1 VGVTDAGVPATDG
14 PIRVLCVE
22 DDAGVAET
30 TAAVLEETGDRFEAR
45 TAAGPAAALD
55 AVETG
60 AVDCVVADYNMAE
73 MDGIALCRAL
83 SDRGLDVPFVLFTG
97 AGSEEVASEAVSAGV
112 DDYVRKRPRE
122 GQYTVLAARVE
133 RVVDR
138 DRSRAALEASQ
149 RRLSLF
155 VEQSPLGVV
164 EYDES
169 FEIVSVNPAAE
180 SIFGYDEA
188 DLVGES
194 WEKLVTEESH
204 ADVEAVETALSADA
218 GGYHSVDENVRADG
232 ERIVCEWHNRVVTD
246 DDGEV
251 VAVFA
256 LCQDVTDRERRKERL
271 RQTTAQYEAL
281 VESFPD
287 GGVFMFDHDLTYTVA
302 GGEGLSAVGLSESDV
317 VGATPHDLFPP
328 DVASTTADYYRR
340 ALDGEHHT
348 YELEYR
354 GDWWR
359 ALVRPVRDDC
369 GEVVS
374 GMAVSQNVTDQ
385 RDRLDRLNRQKE
397 RLDEFASLVS
407 HDLRNPLSVAEGYLD
422 LARSEHDS
430 DHLATVAEAHDRM
443 RRLIDD
449 LLTLA
454 RAESTVGTPSAH
466 SLAEVAEAGWRTVE
480 TGDATLDPP
489 PERSVRAEQGRLQ
502 RLFENLFR
510 NSVEHGSTGNRT
522 AGRSG
527 DAVEPCSTGSRTTG
541 SSDGVTVTVGTL
553 DDGFYVAD
561 DGPGVPEADREK
573 VFRAGYSTTDD
584 GTGFGLRIVEQVAE
598 AHGWSVAL
606 TESESGGARF
616 EVRGVEFD

>member
-1 VGVTDAGVPATDG
+1 VCDTVDQRHPGASVTASPTAPV
-14 PIRVLCVE
+14 RVLCVE
-22 DDAGVAET
+22 DDVAVAET
-30 TAAVLEETGDRFEAR
+30 TAAALEESLDRGEV
-45 TAAGPAAALD
+45 TAVTDPTAALD

-60 AVDCVVADYNMAE
+60 TFDCVVADYDMAE
-73 MDGIALCRAL
+73 MDGLALCRAL
-83 SDRGLDVPFVLFTG
+83 DDHDLDVSFVLFTG
-97 AGSEEVASEAVSAGV
+97 AGSEAVASEAVAAGV
-112 DDYVRKRPRE
+112 DDYVRKRPRG
-122 GQYTVLAARVE
+122 GQYAVLAARVE

-138 DRSRAALEASQ
+138 HRARTALEASQ

-155 VEQSPLGVV
+155 VEQSPLGVI

-169 FEIVSVNPAAE
+169 FEIVAVNPAAE
-180 SIFGYDEA
+180 ELFGYDESE
-188 DLVGES
+188 LVGDS
-194 WEKLVTEESH
+194 WERLVAPESR
-204 ADVEAVETALSADA
+204 ADVEAVFDRLAEDA
-218 GGYHSVDENVRADG
+218 GGYHSVNENVRADG

-246 DDGEV
+246 GDEP
-251 VAVFA
+251 VAVFS

-302 GGEGLSAVGLSESDV
+302 GGEGLSAVGLSEADV
-317 VGATPHDLFPP
+317 VGATPHDLFP
-328 DVASTTADYYRR
+328 DEVASTTADYYRR
-340 ALDGEHHT
+340 ALDGERHT
-348 YELEYR
+348 YDQEYD

-359 ALVRPVRDDC
+359 VLVRPVRGED

-385 RDRLDRLNRQKE
+385 RDRLDRLSRQKE

-422 LARSEHDS
+422 MVRSERD
-430 DHLATVAEAHDRM
+430 DDRLATVAEAHDRM

-454 RAESTVGTPSAH
+454 RAEDTVETPATH
-466 SLAEVAEAGWRTVE
+466 SLAEVAEAGWRSVDTA
-480 TGDATLDPP
+480 GATLRSPP
-489 PERSVRAEQGRLQ
+489 DRTVRAERGRLQ

-510 NSVEHGSTGNRT
+510 NAVEHGSTASRAT
-522 AGRSG
+522 ESPD
-527 DAVEPCSTGSRTTG
+527 DAVEH
-541 SSDGVTVTVGTL
+541 GVTVTVDVT
-553 DDGFYVAD
+553 DDGFSVAD
-561 DGPGVPEADREK
+561 DGPGVPESEREE
-573 VFRAGYSTTDD
+573 VFRAGYSTSEG